1 MEYLVLLIIGFIISS
16 VFFRVFFLETK
27 NKTEKI
33 MWFLFELFILYNY
46 FMVWNEFDIQHNWL
60 IDILYYLA
68 IPIITYVL
76 NNKLK
81 DIV

>member
-1 MEYLVLLIIGFIISS
+1 MDYIFLLIIGFIISFI
-16 VFFRVFFLETK
+16 FFRVFFLKTK
-27 NKTEKI
+27 NKAEKI
-33 MWFLFELFILYNY
+33 MWFLFEFFILYDY
-46 FMVWNEFDIQHNWL
+46 FMVWNEFDIEHNWL
-60 IDILYYLA
+60 INILYYLA